1 MRAPTDAGPRAHPA
15 TPRNRGRRDAQPSQE
30 GEPTGVPE
38 AEAPASGRVDHPS
51 PLEPPVARIPAA
63 VTEEAE
69 YVRLGTVLAGPA
81 RNPIA
86 SGPSLEEAPGQ
97 AGVDPDARAVPG
109 EAVGRPGAAA
119 HYLVPTT
126 TGAWLAVTTVLV
138 KLSGG
143 DVTSGT
149 IHHFVLLLD
158 RKGTG
163 GSTVIS

>member
-1 MRAPTDAGPRAHPA
+1 M
-15 TPRNRGRRDAQPSQE
+15 SQ
-30 GEPTGVPE
+30 
-38 AEAPASGRVDHPS
+38 
-51 PLEPPVARIPAA
+51 LEPPVAGIPAA

-86 SGPSLEEAPGQ
+86 SGLSLEEAPGQ
-97 AGVDPDARAVPG
+97 AGVDPVARAVPR

-119 HYLVPTT
+119 HCLVPTT

-138 KLSGG
+138 KPSGG

-149 IHHFVLLLD
+149 IHLFVLLLD
-158 RKGTG
+158 WKGTG
-163 GSTVIS
+163 ELRKGISYCGRP